1 MKKTPA
7 RNFFKAFLR
16 TVLILVALAALCAA
30 AFVGICLFQ
39 PEFIVDKLPYDVV
52 HQYLLYDHIQYNGVD
67 YYLLDGDRPEYLSD
81 GIHLRFTVEEDCIV
95 LVDKD
100 GVPYDEERAEDGWI
114 FANDPDVIY
123 LEFNSATYTR
133 NKELALDIYDFRD

>member
-1 MKKTPA
+1 
-7 RNFFKAFLR
+7 
-16 TVLILVALAALCAA
+16 
-30 AFVGICLFQ
+30 
-39 PEFIVDKLPYDVV
+39 
-52 HQYLLYDHIQYNGVD
+52 
-67 YYLLDGDRPEYLSD
+67 
-81 GIHLRFTVEEDCIV
+81 
-95 LVDKD
+95 VDKD